1 MRSSRQMRAVV
12 ATAGDAR
19 IDYIALV
26 DPETLQ
32 PVGQVHGR
40 TLAALAVWIENTRLI
55 DNCLLEPPTLSAR
68 EEFKSPIF
76 VDRKIG
82 ASLADSGSP

>member
-1 MRSSRQMRAVV
+1 MRSSAGCARSWT
-12 ATAGDAR
+12 TAGDAR

-26 DPETLQ
+26 DPETLA

-55 DNCLLEPPTLSAR
+55 DNCFLEAAEAAEECPRGQPIVTKICPPSD
-68 EEFKSPIF
+68 P
-76 VDRKIG
+76 
-82 ASLADSGSP
+82 